1 MYQNLILVP
10 MNLHLFEG
18 EGGGTASG
26 GTAAPAAGEQSTG
39 DLSQVVYGKQ
49 EGQPQATAPD
59 TTTQSDADSATQTE
73 ERTQAYRDLIQGEY
87 KDLYNQDVQRIV
99 KNRLKGYDDLKQANA
114 SQQEIIDR
122 LSAKYGTADL
132 TQLAQAI
139 DNDSVMWEQEADKAG
154 MTTEQYMKFQQLQ
167 RQSQQL
173 MRQEQERAQQ
183 EQQRQQVNAWMQE
196 AETVKQQYPGF
207 DLEREMANDRFRATL
222 LSGVPMLD
230 AFRAMHFDELQSM
243 TATTA
248 ARQAEAAVTANVR
261 ANGTRP
267 KENGARQQSSFTVKS
282 DVSKLT
288 RQDRAEIARRVA
300 NGESISF

>member
-1 MYQNLILVP
+1 MQKKLNLVP
-10 MNLHLFEG
+10 MILNIFEGG
-18 EGGGTASG
+18 EGGGTATG
-26 GTAAPAAGEQSTG
+26 GTAPAAGEQSTG
-39 DLSQVVYGKQ
+39 DLSKVIYGKQ

-59 TTTQSDADSATQTE
+59 TTQQSDADSATPTE
-73 ERTQAYRDLIQGEY
+73 ERTKTYRDLIQGEY
-87 KDLYNQDVQRIV
+87 KDLYNEDVQRIV
-99 KNRLKGYDDLKQANA
+99 KNRLKGYDDLKKANA

-122 LSAKYGTADL
+122 LATKYGVTDL
-132 TQLAQAI
+132 GEIAAAI
-139 DNDSVMWEQEADKAG
+139 DNDTVMWEQEADKAG

-183 EQQRQQVNAWMQE
+183 EQQRQQVDAWMQE
-196 AETVKQQYPGF
+196 AEAVKQQYPMF
-207 DLEREMANDRFRATL
+207 DLEQEMGNERFRATI

-230 AFRAMHFDELQSM
+230 AYRAMHFDELQSM

-248 ARQAEAAVTANVR
+248 ARQAETAVAANVR
-261 ANGTRP
+261 ANGLRP

>member
-1 MYQNLILVP
+1 MYHNLTLVP
-10 MNLHLFEG
+10 MILNLFEG
-18 EGGGTASG
+18 EGGGTATG
-26 GTAAPAAGEQSTG
+26 ATAPAAGEQSG

-49 EGQPQATAPD
+49 EGQPQSVEPD
-59 TTTQSDADSATQTE
+59 TTTQQGDAGPAEQTE
-73 ERTQAYRDLIQGEY
+73 ERNKAYRDLIQGEY

-99 KNRLKGYDDLKQANA
+99 KNRLKGYDDLKQTNQ

-122 LSAKYGTADL
+122 LSTKYGTADL
-132 TQLAQAI
+132 AQLAQAI
-139 DNDSVMWEQEADKAG
+139 DNDTVMWEQEADKAG

-183 EQQRQQVNAWMQE
+183 EQQRAQVDAWMQE
-196 AETVKQQYPGF
+196 AEQVKQQYPMF
-207 DLEREMANDRFRATL
+207 DLEQEMGNERFRATL

-248 ARQAEAAVTANVR
+248 ARQAETAVAANVR
-261 ANGTRP
+261 ANGLRP

-300 NGESISF
+300 NGEKIFF